1 MRPYWRV
8 LPGSPASKVILTVRL
23 ELDKNGTV
31 RENSIKLTSSKGGDD
46 EKAARTAFRAAMTAI
61 KRAALEGSFKLPL
74 ASFDGWKVL
83 ELEFDPKKMR
93 KR

>member
-31 RENSIKLTSSKGGDD
+31 RENSIKLTSSNGGY

-61 KRAALEGSFKLPL
+61 KRAALEGSFKLPS